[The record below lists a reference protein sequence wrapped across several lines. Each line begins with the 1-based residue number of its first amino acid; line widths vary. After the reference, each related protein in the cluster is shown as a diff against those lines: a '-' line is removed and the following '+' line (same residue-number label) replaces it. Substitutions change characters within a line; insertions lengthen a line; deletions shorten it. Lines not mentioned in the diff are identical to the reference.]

1 MMHDLRM
8 LGLVLLFACT
18 LFTAGCTTTTGMT
31 APSTDI
37 PSLKSFYVVKQSADS
52 HNIDQLIVQQLSSMG
67 LTATTGPVTSTPQG
81 VDAVLTYQDYWK
93 WDIAMRLVR
102 LHVQIRDPATNN
114 VLSAAQISRSTLDL
128 SPSETFVKEVLDSA
142 FNSKMTPEDRALLNN
157 FYSGKAVLER
167 GYSRAISNGLHTKDH
182 RALHDREEWAALA
195 YSVLKNGLDGNINWY
210 YLGRA
215 AEGMGYD
222 AVALTY
228 YQKSVQL
235 SQSEG
240 ASGKCLGITCSNFI
254 FPGASI
260 VRMEMIKKAMDKPGT
275 ETRN

>member
-1 MMHDLRM
+1 MMHVLRK
-8 LGLVLLFACT
+8 LGLILLFAGT
-18 LFTAGCTTTTGMT
+18 LFTAGCATTTGMAT
-31 APSTDI
+31 PSADI

-52 HNIDQLIVQQLSSMG
+52 HNIDQLIAQQLSSMG

-114 VLSAAQISRSTLDL
+114 VLSSAQISRSTLDL
-128 SPSETFVKEVLDSA
+128 SPSETLVKEVLDSA

-157 FYSGKAVLER
+157 FYSGKASLDR
-167 GYSRAISNGLHTKDH
+167 GRIFSNVSRIKSH
-182 RALHDREEWAALA
+182 RELHDREEWSSLA
-195 YSVLKNGLDGNINWY
+195 YSVLMNGLDGNINWY

-222 AVALTY
+222 AAALTY

-235 SQSEG
+235 SQSDG
-240 ASGKCLGITCSNFI
+240 LSGKCLGTQCSNFI

-260 VRMEMIKKAMDKPGT
+260 VRIEMIKKAMDKPGA